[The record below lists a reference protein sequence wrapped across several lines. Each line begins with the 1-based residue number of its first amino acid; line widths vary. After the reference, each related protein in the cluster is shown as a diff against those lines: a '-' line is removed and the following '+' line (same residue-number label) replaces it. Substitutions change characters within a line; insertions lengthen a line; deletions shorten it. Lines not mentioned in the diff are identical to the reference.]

1 MRVNLDRGRGRS
13 FDSIGVPIPGF
24 NLYLRRFTL
33 EWDEFLA
40 RIRYDKSATFRG
52 KEKGTKVRITRND
65 RPFEGNEALRRLFK
79 TRVDLKR
86 DRV

>member
-52 KEKGTKVRITRND
+52 KEKGTKIRITRND
-65 RPFEGNEALRRLFK
+65 RGKRRSRE
-79 TRVDLKR
+79 TRLCAGYLKR
-86 DRV
+86 V

>member
-33 EWDEFLA
+33 QWDEFLA

-52 KEKGTKVRITRND
+52 KEKGTKIRIFRETIGRS
-65 RPFEGNEALRRLFK
+65 RETSLCAGY
-79 TRVDLKR
+79 LKR
-86 DRV
+86 V

>member
-33 EWDEFLA
+33 QWDEFLA
-40 RIRYDKSATFRG
+40 RIRCDKSATFRG
-52 KEKGTKVRITRND
+52 KEKGTKIRIFREIEIGRSRETRLCA
-65 RPFEGNEALRRLFK
+65 GY
-79 TRVDLKR
+79 LKR
-86 DRV
+86 V

>member
-52 KEKGTKVRITRND
+52 KRERKIRITRND